1 MEGWKTYKYTE
12 LCTLIGGGTPKTTV
26 PEYWDGSIPWLSV
39 KDFGGGNKY
48 VYTTEKTITEL
59 GLKNSSTKLLE
70 KIGEKIKAAR
80 LKQNITQDSLAESA
94 SISRSSVQKVESGEI
109 KSFDTFIRILRT
121 LGMLDEIYHLC
132 EEEQLS
138 PSEYYD
144 WVNSSKKAKRRRAVG
159 RRLRKSGKCEI
170 LAQKQADCV
179 KNDL

>member
-1 MEGWKTYKYTE
+1 MMDSYQRYLWRYILGTLLLSCKSIYNACKLNHYLYICAVMHINTIVMEDVY
-12 LCTLIGGGTPKTTV
+12 
-26 PEYWDGSIPWLSV
+26 SLSDV
-39 KDFGGGNKY
+39 QIQK
-48 VYTTEKTITEL
+48 
-59 GLKNSSTKLLE
+59 

-80 LKQNITQDSLAESA
+80 LKQNITQDSLAKSA

-121 LGMLDEIYHLC
+121 LEMLDEIYHLC

-170 LAQKQADCV
+170 LA
-179 KNDL
+179 